1 LCLNSFPVISYRQ
14 SQLVYVAGS
23 GLGSIYWRLIT
34 VLGDLFLS
42 ANFGVKM
49 VMVTMNKVVRASE
62 VESADSQAA
71 LLTETALLTLGE
83 IAASSDKVEGEV
95 SISVRQ

>member
-1 LCLNSFPVISYRQ
+1 MISYRQ

>member
-1 LCLNSFPVISYRQ
+1 MSV
-14 SQLVYVAGS
+14 V
-23 GLGSIYWRLIT
+23 
-34 VLGDLFLS
+34 GDLFLS

-49 VMVTMNKVVRASE
+49 VMVSMNKVVRASE

-71 LLTETALLTLGE
+71 TLTETALLTLGE

-95 SISVRQ
+95 SIAVRQ

>member
-1 LCLNSFPVISYRQ
+1 
-14 SQLVYVAGS
+14 
-23 GLGSIYWRLIT
+23 
-34 VLGDLFLS
+34 
-42 ANFGVKM
+42 M

>member
-1 LCLNSFPVISYRQ
+1 VISYRQ

>member
-1 LCLNSFPVISYRQ
+1 MISYRQ

-71 LLTETALLTLGE
+71 LLTETALLTLVE